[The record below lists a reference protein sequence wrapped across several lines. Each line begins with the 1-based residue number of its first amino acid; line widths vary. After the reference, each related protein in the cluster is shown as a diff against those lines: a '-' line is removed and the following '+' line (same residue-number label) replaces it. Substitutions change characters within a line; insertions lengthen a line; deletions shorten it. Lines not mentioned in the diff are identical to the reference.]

1 MGSHIFTGSL
11 FILRCQRQETQM
23 EFNVGLE
30 LLVLRPVKVQGTE
43 RLFTS
48 ELNP

>member
-1 MGSHIFTGSL
+1 MD
-11 FILRCQRQETQM
+11 
-23 EFNVGLE
+23 FNIGLE
-30 LLVLRPVKVQGTE
+30 LLVLLPVKVQGTE